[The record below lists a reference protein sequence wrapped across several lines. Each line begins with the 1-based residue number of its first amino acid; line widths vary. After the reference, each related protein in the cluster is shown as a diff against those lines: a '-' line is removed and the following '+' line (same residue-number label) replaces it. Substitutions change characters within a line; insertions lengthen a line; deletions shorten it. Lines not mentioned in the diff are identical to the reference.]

1 MNWED
6 TSELARDVMKELGDF
21 SPTSHPANVEVK
33 GYLHCDE
40 GDDGRTYWTSDDLH
54 RIAQGLS
61 LIHIS
66 EPTRRHHVSRMP
78 SSA

>member
-40 GDDGRTYWTSDDLH
+40 GDDGRTYWTSDDL
-54 RIAQGLS
+54 RKIAAGCVEVADWLDARAQSTTTVG
-61 LIHIS
+61 
-66 EPTRRHHVSRMP
+66 RG
-78 SSA
+78 